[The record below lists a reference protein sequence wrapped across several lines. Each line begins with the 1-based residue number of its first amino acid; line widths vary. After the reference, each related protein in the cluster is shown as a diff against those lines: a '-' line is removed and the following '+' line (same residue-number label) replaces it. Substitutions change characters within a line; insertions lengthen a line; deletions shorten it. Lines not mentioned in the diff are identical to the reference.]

1 VFGSFKNSQHPKKT
15 EFCFGFWRFAY
26 YFCEAHK
33 LRNRVSFFLAF
44 ISIPMRQ
51 FLKKINPFKRTFSE
65 SEREK
70 IQFLQKNTLF
80 ENLSEEE
87 IALFL
92 PYLHLREYQQEE
104 VIFFRNDP
112 SQALYL
118 IKSGSV
124 RLVLDVQEKFEE
136 LVVLKTYDHM
146 GENSLLESSS
156 RLYSAI
162 SNEAGT
168 EVYLIPQI
176 NLQEILISN
185 LILKSKLHEA
195 LLNNWNR
202 QTHALFKIYRESFA
216 FFELGKAYFSDHF

>member
-1 VFGSFKNSQHPKKT
+1 
-15 EFCFGFWRFAY
+15 
-26 YFCEAHK
+26 
-33 LRNRVSFFLAF
+33 
-44 ISIPMRQ
+44 MRQ
-51 FLKKINPFKRTFSE
+51 FLKKINPFKRAFSE

-70 IQFLQKNTLF
+70 IQFLKRNTLF
-80 ENLSEEE
+80 QTLSEEE
-87 IALFL
+87 IARFL

-124 RLVLDVQEKFEE
+124 RLALDVQEKFEE
-136 LVVLKTYDHM
+136 LVILKAHDHM

-156 RLYSAI
+156 RLYNAI
-162 SNEAGT
+162 SCEAET

-176 NLQEILISN
+176 NLQEILRSD
-185 LILKSKLHEA
+185 LTLKAKLHEA
-195 LLNNWNR
+195 LLNDWNR
-202 QTHALFKIYRESFA
+202 HTHALFKIYRESFA